1 MREIMD
7 EKVQINL
14 EYIYGSDRQ
23 LQNEAY
29 FYIMEITE
37 KPVEWAYEAWDQAV
51 ENLSHKDNH
60 NRAIASQLLCNLAK
74 SDPENR
80 IMRILIYYSMS
91 PVMKNS

>member
-1 MREIMD
+1 MD
-7 EKVQINL
+7 EKIRINI
-14 EYIYGSDRQ
+14 EYLYGADRQ

-29 FYIMEITE
+29 YYILEITE
-37 KPVEWAYEAWDQAV
+37 KPVEWAYEVWDQAV

-80 IMRILIYYSMS
+80 IMRDFDRLLMS
-91 PVMKNS
+91 LVMKNS